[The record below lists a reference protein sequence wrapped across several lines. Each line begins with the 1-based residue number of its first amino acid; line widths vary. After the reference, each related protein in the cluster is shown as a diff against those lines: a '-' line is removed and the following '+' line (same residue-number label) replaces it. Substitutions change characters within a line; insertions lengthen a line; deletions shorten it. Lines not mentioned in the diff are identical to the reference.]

1 MAKKIDFDA
10 LDTYR
15 YGELEEMSNILG
27 EMAEGWIPSDFNES
41 GMRLA
46 IAEDV
51 TESDTAGEI
60 ILTNDSGQICRY
72 DSVYE
77 KLDMWYT
84 LPYTRISGYPEE
96 LYASF
101 KDGVVA
107 YEDLPELARIFDVT
121 DDMSDECDE
130 VLMALEDEEYY

>member
-1 MAKKIDFDA
+1 
-10 LDTYR
+10 
-15 YGELEEMSNILG
+15 MSNILG
-27 EMAEGWIPSDFNES
+27 EMSEGWIPSDFNES

-107 YEDLPELARIFDVT
+107 YEDLPELARILDVT
-121 DDMSDECDE
+121 DDMGDEADE
-130 VLMALEDEEYY
+130 VFMELYS

>member
-1 MAKKIDFDA
+1 M
-10 LDTYR
+10 R
-15 YGELEEMSNILG
+15 CQ
-27 EMAEGWIPSDFNES
+27 EGWIPSDFNES

-72 DSVYE
+72 DPVYE
-77 KLDMWYT
+77 KLVMWYT

-107 YEDLPELARIFDVT
+107 YEDLPYLARILDVT
-121 DDMSDECDE
+121 DDMSDESDE
-130 VLMALEDEEYY
+130 VLMALYDEEYY